1 MNSYFQVIKS
11 ILQKQGAFF
20 MQSMK
25 HFDLNLLISKGGST
39 AIIAEKYYDGN

>member
-1 MNSYFQVIKS
+1 MH
-11 ILQKQGAFF
+11 LAEARCFF
-20 MQSMK
+20 YAIYDK